1 MDTFLTP
8 GWPVRE
14 VTSLGLAFIGDAVWE
29 IAVRNHVLASG
40 VRKPDELHR
49 RSSRYARAKTQAW
62 LVEHLKDELT
72 DSELRVLLAGRN
84 AKPGHT
90 RKNADVLE
98 YRHATG
104 FESLLGYLYGAG
116 ERQRLEA
123 LCAHALQL
131 VDEQEAGK

>member
-8 GWPVRE
+8 KWPVRE

-29 IAVRNHVLASG
+29 LVVRNHVLASG
-40 VRKPDELHR
+40 IRKPDELHR

-62 LVEHLKDELT
+62 LVEQLRSDLT
-72 DSELRVLLAGRN
+72 EAELRILLAGRN

-104 FESLLGYLYGAG
+104 FESLIGHLYGAG
-116 ERQRLEA
+116 EHERLDE
-123 LCAHALQL
+123 LCARALQL
-131 VDEQEAGK
+131 ADEQEAGK

>member
-1 MDTFLTP
+1 MDAFMKP
-8 GWPVRE
+8 NWPWRE

-29 IAVRNHVLASG
+29 ITVRNHVLERG

-49 RSSRYARAKTQAW
+49 RSSRYVRAKTQAW
-62 LVEHLKDELT
+62 LVDQLRDTLT
-72 DSELRVLLAGRN
+72 ETELRVLLAGRN

-104 FESLLGYLYGAG
+104 FESLIGYLYGSG
-116 ERQRLEA
+116 ETERLQV
-123 LCAHALQL
+123 LCDLALQL
-131 VDEQEAGK
+131 VDEREAGT